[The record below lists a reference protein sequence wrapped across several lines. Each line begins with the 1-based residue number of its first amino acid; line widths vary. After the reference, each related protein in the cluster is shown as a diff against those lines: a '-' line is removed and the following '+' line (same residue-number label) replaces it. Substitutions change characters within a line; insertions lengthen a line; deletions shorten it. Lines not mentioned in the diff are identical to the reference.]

1 MKALQILIIEDEIT
15 AAERLKNMLLRE
27 DPSLHIMDILDS
39 VESSVTFL
47 QDQQPDLIFMDVQL
61 ADGICFGIFDAV
73 TITCPIVFTTAYD
86 AFALKAFR
94 VQALD
99 YLLKPLK
106 AEELSQALKR
116 AKATQQ
122 LLLPDPIQI
131 QAILKGQPGHEFR
144 ERFLVRLGATIRVVE
159 VADIAYAYTEQ
170 KSVFVM
176 TRIGR
181 RFPLDIT
188 LEQLEKQLDP
198 TVFFR
203 LNRQFIVHIHA
214 IKEMH
219 VHSKARVKVI
229 AEPAAPSEIIVST
242 ERSAQFKLWLAGE
255 TQQPE

>member
-1 MKALQILIIEDEIT
+1 MKALQVLIIEDEIT
-15 AAERLKNMLLRE
+15 AAERLKDMLHRE
-27 DPSLHIMDILDS
+27 DPTIEVMEILDS
-39 VESSVTFL
+39 VETSVTWL
-47 QDQQPDLIFMDVQL
+47 QTHKPDLIFMDVQL
-61 ADGICFGIFDAV
+61 ADGICFPIFDAV
-73 TITCPIVFTTAYD
+73 TISCPIVFTTAYD
-86 AFALKAFR
+86 AYALKAFR

-106 AEELSQALKR
+106 ADELSQALTR
-116 AKATQQ
+116 AKDLQQ
-122 LLLPDPIQI
+122 SLLPDPVQI
-131 QAILKGQPGHEFR
+131 QAILRGQPGHDFR

-176 TRIGR
+176 TRVGR

-188 LEQLEKQLDP
+188 LEQLEKLLDP

-203 LNRQFIVHIHA
+203 LNRQFILHIQA

-219 VHSKARVKVI
+219 MHSKARIKVI

-242 ERSAQFKLWLAGE
+242 ERSAQFKNWLAGE
-255 TQQPE
+255 HQHPE